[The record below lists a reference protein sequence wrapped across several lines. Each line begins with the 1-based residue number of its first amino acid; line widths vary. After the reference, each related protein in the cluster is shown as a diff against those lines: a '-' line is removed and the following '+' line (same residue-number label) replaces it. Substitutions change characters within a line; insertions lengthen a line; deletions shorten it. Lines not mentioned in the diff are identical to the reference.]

1 MRELGKVMLQN
12 YCLDLVRGNLF
23 CAVGLVQK
31 DYHLLVLVVN
41 FKAVVQLFH
50 VEHST
55 LASPTLFVLADHYE
69 WGEFK
74 DVSYRSWEVV
84 KTLGELEYQMESNEW
99 FWKHVHRI
107 PVDVKRVTQFKQIL
121 LE

>member
-1 MRELGKVMLQN
+1 MLQN
-12 YCLDLVRGNLF
+12 DCLDLVWGDLF

-31 DYHLLVLVVN
+31 DYHLLVLVVD

-50 VEHST
+50 VEHSALT
-55 LASPTLFVLADHYE
+55 SPTLFVLADHYE
-69 WGEFK
+69 WGEFEY
-74 DVSYRSWEVV
+74 VSYRSWEVV

-107 PVDVKRVTQFKQIL
+107 PVNVKRVTKFKQIL